1 MPADTTANGAAARGL
16 VPAVG
21 RTAWLVLGLNTLS
34 CLGSGLTR
42 PFLIV
47 YLHTVRGIELETSG
61 LLLGSIGVAGLATMP
76 VAGVLIDRIGPFK
89 TFAVG
94 QVIGGVG
101 TAAFVLAASP
111 GTALGACVLLGMSGG
126 ITTNGLSSLLAVIVP
141 PGQRGAVFGLG
152 YTTYNVGIGLGAL
165 IAGFV
170 VAAGSPYGYTVVF
183 LADGVSFLVFAV
195 ALLLLESHAPGVASA
210 RSVATLGYRKVLS
223 DRALLVSFLLNTL
236 FWTGALSQ
244 STVAFPAWVT
254 GPAGS
259 STAVVG
265 VAFAV
270 NTAVIALSQLFVIRG
285 LRGRR
290 RTTGA
295 AAAGVVFG
303 LSWLLLLTTWQGG
316 PQLAVVLVAMLAV
329 FALGEALLAPTLP
342 ALINDLAP
350 EQLRG
355 RYNAVFNLSTQIGQ
369 IVGPAFAGWLLGGA
383 AFALPT
389 VLALVCLAAVV
400 LAIGARRIVPIRAD
414 VGATH

>member
-1 MPADTTANGAAARGL
+1 MPAI
-16 VPAVG
+16 G

-47 YLHTVRGIELETSG
+47 YLHAVRGIDLATSG
-61 LLLGSIGVAGLATMP
+61 VLLGSIGVAGLATMP
-76 VAGVLIDRIGPFK
+76 VAGILIDRIGPFK

-111 GTALGACVLLGMSGG
+111 ISALAACVLLGMSGG

-165 IAGFV
+165 TAGFV
-170 VAAGSPYGYTVVF
+170 VVAGSPHAYAIVF
-183 LADGVSFLVFAV
+183 LADGVSFLLFAV
-195 ALLLLESHAPGVASA
+195 ALVMLESRAPRVARDRA
-210 RSVATLGYRKVLS
+210 VATVGYRKVLS
-223 DRALLVSFLLNTL
+223 DRALLASFLLNTL
-236 FWTGALSQ
+236 FWTAALSQ
-244 STVAFPAWVT
+244 STVAFPAWAT

-259 STAVVG
+259 STTVVG

-270 NTAVIALSQLFVIRG
+270 NTAVIALSQLFVIRW
-285 LRGRR
+285 LRGRK

-295 AAAGVVFG
+295 AAAGIAFG
-303 LSWLLLLTTWQGG
+303 VSWLLLLTTWHGG
-316 PQLAVVLVAMLAV
+316 SHLAMVLVLMLAV

-350 EQLRG
+350 DHLRG

-369 IVGPAFAGWLLGGA
+369 IVGPALAGLLLGGA
-383 AFALPT
+383 AFALPVVLSLACLST
-389 VLALVCLAAVV
+389 AVLAVAV
-400 LAIGARRIVPIRAD
+400 RRAVPLRAD
-414 VGATH
+414 VGATN